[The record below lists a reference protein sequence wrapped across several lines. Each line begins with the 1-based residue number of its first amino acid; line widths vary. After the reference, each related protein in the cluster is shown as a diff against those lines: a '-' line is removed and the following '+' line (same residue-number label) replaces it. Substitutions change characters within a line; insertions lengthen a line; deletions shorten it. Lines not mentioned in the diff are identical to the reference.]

1 MATALFVV
9 PRSMPQ
15 NDDATAR
22 APRSN
27 ARAVFPRVV
36 ARVWRGARRDGEEE
50 EEDAMRHA
58 RAHPGADAGATPA
71 ARMTTRR

>member
-50 EEDAMRHA
+50 EDAMRRA